1 MAKKSDDKATYQG
14 LSQQLDDVMLKLQD
28 PNVAIDD
35 ATRYY
40 EQAMQLIAQLEEH
53 LERAENHVREIRAQ
67 SSESE

>member
-1 MAKKSDDKATYQG
+1 MAKKSDDNATYQG

-40 EQAMQLIAQLEEH
+40 EQAMQLIQQLEQH
-53 LERAENHVREIRAQ
+53 LGHAENRIREIRAQ
-67 SSESE
+67 FGESE